1 MGSWVRAPAESPIRK
16 SKTVKVL
23 KSLGLSAFFIF
34 GKIPQY
40 SLKTVDAK
48 ISEDMKKVE
57 TKTPALLSG

>member
-1 MGSWVRAPAESPIRK
+1 
-16 SKTVKVL
+16 VL